1 MTQRRHLRQ
10 GTMAAMWVGIALFN
24 GAAVWAGDSKNLG
37 TTQRFRGVEQG
48 QRAVPQ
54 VTAKQAAPGTSLLFA
69 APAVSSDVAKE
80 VTPGAGSTM
89 RFASPISGGADR
101 SVRHGMVDVKEE
113 EGEKGTFN

>member
-10 GTMAAMWVGIALFN
+10 GTMVAMWVGIALFN

-54 VTAKQAAPGTSLLFA
+54 VTAKQAAPGTSMRFA
-69 APAVSSDVAKE
+69 VMPRASEASKDV
-80 VTPGAGSTM
+80 VVPAGSTM
-89 RFASPISGGADR
+89 RFASPISGGADHA
-101 SVRHGMVDVKEE
+101 VRRGMVDAKED
-113 EGEKGTFN
+113 GGAKGMFN

>member
-1 MTQRRHLRQ
+1 MKQH
-10 GTMAAMWVGIALFN
+10 GIINRTIIGLGLGMVLCS
-24 GAAVWAGDSKNLG
+24 GASAWEGDSKNLG